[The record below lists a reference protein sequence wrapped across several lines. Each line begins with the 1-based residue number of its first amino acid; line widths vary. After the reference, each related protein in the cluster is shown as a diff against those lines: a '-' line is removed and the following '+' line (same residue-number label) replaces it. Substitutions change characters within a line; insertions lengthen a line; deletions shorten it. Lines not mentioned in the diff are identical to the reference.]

1 MTEKFQFIPF
11 ICCAKYDKG
20 RWTLMPS
27 FHNDDKTKLWVTK
40 KDTVNRKNGKQ
51 VAKLCSTAAI

>member
-11 ICCAKYDKG
+11 ICFVKYDRG

-40 KDTVNRKNGKQ
+40 KDTVNRKKGKQ
-51 VAKLCSTAAI
+51 VAIKCSTAAK